1 MQLIESNS
9 QNRTGIIAITFL
21 VTMLFAACKMGPPD
35 RNNADDPKA
44 SNYNA
49 GRSLILSSITTQ
61 YVSNLAGANNTTSL
75 TYKTNATGVAYYIRL
90 GTDCSST
97 SAVTGTGLSGTT
109 TSFFTITVDASALAM
124 GNNYLIT
131 CVSGK
136 DDAGV
141 NVTLSDTV
149 LVVRDETAPTLVSK
163 SPDSGQTGDV
173 SVQPII
179 TFSEPILSSS
189 ATSANFTLEQR
200 TPGISTLS
208 ASISVSG
215 NSVTITPTATLTT
228 GQTFR
233 IYLTTGIKDRAGNAL
248 ASATQWDFTASNM
261 TVGMWDQVGHTWGN
275 PSATYSWGN

>member
-1 MQLIESNS
+1 MPLIKAER
-9 QNRTGIIAITFL
+9 QNRTGIIAATFF
-21 VTMLFAACKMGPPD
+21 VVMLLAACKMGPPD

-61 YVSNLAGANNTTSL
+61 YVSNLAGANNTTTL
-75 TYKTNATGVAYYIRL
+75 TYKTNAMGAAYAL
-90 GTDCSST
+90 KAGSDCANT
-97 SAVTGTGLSGTT
+97 TAITGTGLSGTT
-109 TSFFTITVDASALAM
+109 TSFITASVDASSLNM
-124 GNNYLIT
+124 GNNYLIM

-136 DDAGV
+136 DDGGV
-141 NVTLSDTV
+141 TVSLSDTV

-163 SPDSGQTGDV
+163 SPDSGQNGDV

-179 TFSEPILSSS
+179 TFSEPILPSS
-189 ATSANFTLEQR
+189 ATSTNFTLEQR

-215 NSVTITPTATLTT
+215 NSVTLAPVATLTT

-248 ASATQWDFTASNM
+248 GSATQWDFTASNM

-275 PSATYSWGN
+275 PSGTYSWGN

>member
-149 LVVRDETAPTLVSK
+149 LVVRDETAPTLISK
-163 SPDSGQTGDV
+163 TPDSAQNADTG
-173 SVQPII
+173 VQPII
-179 TFSEPILSSS
+179 TFSEPISTAS

-200 TPGISTLS
+200 TP
-208 ASISVSG
+208 SIVTVAASVSANG
-215 NSVTITPTATLTT
+215 NSVTISPSSALTATRTYRIYVTT
-228 GQTFR
+228 GV
-233 IYLTTGIKDRAGNAL
+233 KDRAGNSL
-248 ASATQWDFTASNM
+248 ASATNWDFNATNM
-261 TVGMWDQVGHTWGN
+261 TVGIWDQGGHTWGD
-275 PSATYSWGN
+275 PSTTLSWGN